1 MKKFLLSGLIFILVL
16 TMVVGCTSNDA
27 NYEDGTYDAEGEP
40 DERGWRGVVQ
50 VVVEDGKITSVD
62 YDEVNE
68 ANELKSEDEEYAETM
83 KGASG
88 ISPAEAYEQME
99 NALIKRQDVDQIDAV
114 SGATS
119 SFEQFKS
126 LVKEALNK

>member
-1 MKKFLLSGLIFILVL
+1 MKKFLLFGLILTLVL
-16 TMVVGCTSNDA
+16 TVFVGCTSNDA
-27 NYEDGTYDAEGEP
+27 KYEDGTYEAEGEP

-68 ANELKSEDEEYAETM
+68 TNELKSEDEEYASTM
-83 KGASG
+83 EGASG
-88 ISPAEAYEQME
+88 ITPAEAYEQLE
-99 NALIKRQDVDQIDAV
+99 NGLISRQDVDQVDAV

-119 SFEQFKS
+119 SSEQFKS
-126 LVKEALNK
+126 LVEEALNK